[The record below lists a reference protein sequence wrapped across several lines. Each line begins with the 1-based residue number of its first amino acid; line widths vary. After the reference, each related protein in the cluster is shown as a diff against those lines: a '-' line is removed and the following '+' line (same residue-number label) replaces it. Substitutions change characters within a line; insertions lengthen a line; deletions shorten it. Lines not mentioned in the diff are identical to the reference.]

1 MVKSNAERNLSKNKL
16 KSEQMKQKSRIRDNQ
31 RRRNLI
37 ERFNNQQ
44 STTYKS
50 RQSLPKDP
58 SKRVDVTQHIAQVL
72 NVIPTTTKHHK
83 REQRSLSTALEELV
97 IKFYYRGDVSYQMPS
112 KRDCITVD
120 DDGKKI
126 TLQKS
131 SSSRYVNEAN
141 LLLK

>member
-31 RRRNLI
+31 RQ
-37 ERFNNQQ
+37 RFNNQQ